1 MEKQKKHTKKN
12 NDDLKKDSSE
22 VSFIKEEMVKT
33 LDEKEKEIADLKTL
47 IEVKEKEKE
56 ELNTSYQDA
65 LSSLKNALSDYQNLK
80 KRVEVDKLNAQSMS
94 DSIILR
100 QFLDIVDDINLYI
113 AHMKK
118 NGESSP
124 FMEGIRNIYAK
135 CMDIISSQGL
145 VVQEVKVGD
154 NYSPLESEVVGTV
167 IGDEDN
173 KVTEI
178 VRVGYLQNGKIVRPV
193 RVIVSKKQI

>member
-1 MEKQKKHTKKN
+1 METQKKHKKKN
-12 NDDLKKDSSE
+12 NNELKKESSD

-33 LDEKEKEIADLKTL
+33 LDDKEKEIADLKKI
-47 IEVKEKEKE
+47 IEDKDKEKDD
-56 ELNTSYQDA
+56 LNTSYQNA

-80 KRVEVDKLNAQSMS
+80 KRVEVDKSNAQSMS

-100 QFLDIVDDINLYI
+100 QFLDIVDDINLYV
-113 AHMKK
+113 AHMEK

-124 FMEGIRNIYAK
+124 FMEGIRNIYSK
-135 CMDIISSQGL
+135 CMDIVKSQGL
-145 VVQEVKVGD
+145 EVQNVKVGD
-154 NYSPLESEVVGTV
+154 NYSPLDSEVVGTV
-167 IGDEDN
+167 VGDEDN

-178 VRVGYLQNGKIVRPV
+178 VRVGYLKNGKVIRPV